1 MDLVRVALDLPLHE
15 LFDYLPPRGRS
26 AATLRPGMRVRVPF
40 RGIEKLG
47 VVVEIARAEARTGRR
62 EWRPISDVLDA
73 QSCFGDALFA
83 TLLQAA
89 SYYQHPLGEVLATA
103 LPPAVSDGPDR
114 NSALD
119 QVFRRV
125 DAPAAVQKLK
135 PDSQARQVYEWLAD
149 GPQSWRELSERGPA
163 DARARKRLLELGLIE
178 AIDLSQA
185 PRQALVQGPPL
196 NQAQQQALDSVLA
209 AQGAYACLVLEGVTG
224 SGKTEVYLRSI
235 EAVLKQGR
243 QALLLVPE
251 IGLTPQLSER
261 FRERLGYPVLRVHS
275 SLSDRERAQVFER
288 CRAIEP
294 LVLVGT
300 RSAVFAPFADL
311 GLIVVDEEHDAS
323 YKQQEGFRYH
333 ARDVA
338 LMRAHRLN
346 IPTVLG
352 SATPSFETLHNLEQ
366 GRYARLSLPQR
377 AQHARP
383 PSVRLIDLNV
393 HKPQHGLAREA
404 IEAIRAALE
413 RGEQAMVFRNRRGY
427 APGLQCELCG
437 HMPNCERCER
447 PLTWHKG
454 DARLICHYCQRVQKA
469 PPACPVDHS
478 PLQPFGHGT
487 ERIEE
492 GLRELFPDIT
502 ILRFDRD
509 SIRGSQDFE
518 QAMRRAR
525 QGERMI
531 LVGTQMLAKGHD
543 LPLLTVVVMT
553 DADQGLLSTDIRAGE
568 RAAQL
573 LIQVSGRAG
582 RAQRPGL
589 VLVQTRYP
597 EHAFFQSLLSGG
609 YRAFAKAELALRRSL
624 DLPPYSAQ
632 ALLRADSPNEQ
643 QAVDFLEAA
652 KQCLPDPGKLRGPM
666 PAPHAKRANRYRAQ
680 LWLDSP
686 DRRQRAET
694 IKRWQSALP
703 DLASQFRVRWSL
715 EIDPIS
721 DD

>member
-47 VVVEIARAEARTGRR
+47 VVVEITRAESRQSRR
-62 EWRPISDVLDA
+62 EWRPITDVLDA
-73 QSCFGDALFA
+73 QSIFGDALFA

-103 LPPAVSDGPDR
+103 LPPMAGHGPDR
-114 NSALD
+114 QAAMD
-119 QVFRRV
+119 QVYRRV
-125 DAPAAVQKLK
+125 VDAVALKKLK
-135 PDSQARQVYEWLAD
+135 PESQAYQVYDLLAE
-149 GPQSWRELSERGPA
+149 GPQSWRELSERTEA
-163 DARARKRLLELGLIE
+163 DARSRKRLLDLGLIE
-178 AIDLSQA
+178 PIDLSHTA
-185 PRQALVQGPPL
+185 RQALVLGPEP
-196 NQAQQQALDSVLA
+196 NPAQQA
-209 AQGAYACLVLEGVTG
+209 AIDAIGQTQGQYSCLVLEGVTG
-224 SGKTEVYLRSI
+224 SGKTEVYLRAI
-235 EAVLKQGR
+235 EAVLHQGR

-251 IGLTPQLSER
+251 IGLTPQLTER
-261 FRERLGYPVLRVHS
+261 FRERLGFPILRVHS
-275 SLSDRERAQVFER
+275 GLSDRERAQVFER
-288 CRAIEP
+288 CQQAEP

-338 LMRAHRLN
+338 LMRAHRLG

-366 GRYARLSLPQR
+366 GRYTRLSLPKR
-377 AQHARP
+377 AQHAKP
-383 PSVRLIDLNV
+383 PAVRLLDLNV
-393 HKPQHGLAREA
+393 QKPQHGLAREA
-404 IEAIRAALE
+404 IEAIQGALD

-447 PLTWHKG
+447 PLTWHKSE
-454 DARLICHYCQRVQKA
+454 ARLVCHYCQRVQKA
-469 PPACPVDHS
+469 PPACPNDHS
-478 PLQPFGHGT
+478 PLRPFGHGT

-492 GLRELFPDIT
+492 GLKELFPDIT
-502 ILRFDRD
+502 IQRFDRD

-518 QAMRRAR
+518 AAMRRAR
-525 QGERMI
+525 HGERMI

-543 LPLLTVVVMT
+543 LPLLTVVVVT
-553 DADQGLLSTDIRAGE
+553 DADQGLLSTDVRAGE

-597 EHAFFQSLLSGG
+597 EHAFFKSLLSGG
-609 YRAFAKAELALRRSL
+609 YRAFAAAEMTLRRSL
-624 DLPPYSAQ
+624 DLPPFSAQ
-632 ALLRADSPNEQ
+632 ALLRADSPDEQ
-643 QAVDFLEAA
+643 QAIDFLDAA
-652 KQCLPDPGKLRGPM
+652 KRQLTDPGKTRGPM

-686 DRRQRAET
+686 DRRQRADT
-694 IKRWQSALP
+694 IRQWQTSLP
-703 DLASQFRVRWSL
+703 ELAAQFRVRWSL